1 MTELIDI
8 ILPYLVGPASGLIV
22 TVCLLVALVWMGWR
36 MANNVIGP
44 LAKQW
49 LLDQNKR
56 FDSLME
62 EHSKDRDSYNNGINT
77 LAEKLV
83 RVDGRVEEIEREIT
97 DIKRIVLEPRRS

>member
-1 MTELIDI
+1 MTEVIELV
-8 ILPYLVGPASGLIV
+8 LPYLVGPASGLVV

-49 LLDQNKR
+49 LNDQNKR
-56 FDSLME
+56 FDSLMD
-62 EHSKDRDSYNNGINT
+62 EHSKDRDAFSLGINT

-83 RVDGRVEEIEREIT
+83 RVDSKVEDIEREIT
-97 DIKRIVLEPRRS
+97 DIKLIVRDCSKR